1 MRIKSIGLEDARAAP
16 GVIDIIG
23 QELEDAGANCL
34 PCATSIIIRDGTQ
47 RADPKQEELL
57 LEATQNARRNQHPD
71 DQRPKTTPN
80 GWVKWVRVG
89 T

>member
-71 DQRPKTTPN
+71 DQRPKTTPT
-80 GWVKWVRVG
+80 GWVKCVRVG